1 MQEPQQLGKIAVEEA
16 YQHPNDSKRI
26 LSDETELA
34 RVSDGGGVM
43 PSYYRPIQSLLAEF
57 DEIRLTRMDAAG
69 IDHAILSL
77 TAPGIQAIV
86 DSADAEK
93 KARSENDF
101 LAEVVRR
108 HPSRYSGFAAVP
120 LQNAGAAAQELERA
134 VVDLGFKG
142 AMVNGYTSTQHPER
156 GIYLDEA
163 ANDRFWEKLCE
174 LDVPLYLHP
183 RSALSGGLRL
193 YEGHPELKGAT
204 WGFGAETAT
213 HVLRII
219 FSGVFDR
226 FPDAKLIVG
235 HMGEAL
241 PALLWRTQNM
251 FDLNPFDKRPQK
263 TLEEYFADNIW
274 ITTSGSFSDSSLT
287 NAILAIG
294 SDRIMFSVDYPY
306 SENQPAANWIEHAP
320 ISVSDR
326 RKFCSGNARRL
337 FRITVA

>member
-1 MQEPQQLGKIAVEEA
+1 MQETHQTGKIALEEA
-16 YQHPNDSKRI
+16 YQHPDDSERI

-43 PSYYRPIQSLLAEF
+43 PSYYRPIQGLLAEF
-57 DEIRLTRMDAAG
+57 DDIRLARMDAAG
-69 IDHAILSL
+69 IDHVILSL
-77 TAPGIQAIV
+77 TAPGIQAIIN
-86 DSADAEK
+86 SADAEK

-101 LAEVVRR
+101 LAEVVRQ

-120 LQNAGAAAQELERA
+120 LQNPSAAAHELERA
-134 VVDLGFKG
+134 VLELGFKG
-142 AMVNGYTSTQHPER
+142 VMVNGYTNTPHPEK
-156 GIYLDEA
+156 GIYLDESV
-163 ANDRFWEKLCE
+163 NDRFWAKLCE

-204 WGFGAETAT
+204 WGFGTETAT
-213 HVLRII
+213 HLLRII

-274 ITTSGSFSDSSLT
+274 VTTSGSFSDSALT
-287 NAILAIG
+287 NAILTIG
-294 SDRIMFSVDYPY
+294 ADRIMFSVDYPY
-306 SENQPAANWIEHAP
+306 SENQPASTWIEHAP

-326 RKFCSGNARRL
+326 RKICRENARGL
-337 FRITVA
+337 FGIETS